1 MNEKPSKYNS
11 FMKQNSCKMYNIRI
25 LEAYSVVQ
33 NSNNI
38 LSNYFKI
45 ACVNIAYKNHSQSE
59 VCGKIKSKPKI
70 FFFIFK
76 SIISMTGNS
85 QPKSSKLWEP

>member
-59 VCGKIKSKPKI
+59 VCGEKNQNQKYSS
-70 FFFIFK
+70 FY
-76 SIISMTGNS
+76 ISPS
-85 QPKSSKLWEP
+85 FQ